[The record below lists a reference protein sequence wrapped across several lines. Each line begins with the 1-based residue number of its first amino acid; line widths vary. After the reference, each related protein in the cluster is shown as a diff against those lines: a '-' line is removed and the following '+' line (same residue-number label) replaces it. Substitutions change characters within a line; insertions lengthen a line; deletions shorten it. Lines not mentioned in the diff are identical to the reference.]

1 MIEILQNIPMNSKLY
16 SPLIGECTIYR
27 LSDTKIIIQNSE
39 NPNIKE
45 TLDSEGKKYPD
56 GEVMLFPSYSDRSW
70 KECTFKKGDL
80 IGFTNCNNAY
90 KFNGYKD
97 NNPLTKI
104 MICDVIIY
112 VGGYSYCT
120 QGGKVAKVK
129 WNINVSCTNDLKIEK
144 IGSTFHYR
152 ILKTFEL
159 YKNKENERISL

>member
-112 VGGYSYCT
+112 IGGYSYCT
-120 QGGKVAKVK
+120 QGGKVAEVK

-144 IGSTFHYR
+144 LVLLS
-152 ILKTFEL
+152 ILESLKHLNYIKT
-159 YKNKENERISL
+159 KNERA